1 MKVNSPIMPERKFD
15 FSSLNEFFNSFMT
28 PKELSNDLVR
38 LMFNY
43 ALSFDEDNASE
54 FKNDV
59 STIYVLYH
67 AIENIK

>member
-1 MKVNSPIMPERKFD
+1 MKTNSIPERKFD
-15 FSSLNEFFNSFMT
+15 FSSLNEFFNKFMT

-43 ALSFDEDNASE
+43 ALSFDEDCASD

-59 STIYVLYH
+59 STICVLYNE
-67 AIENIK
+67 IEKIK